1 MSAEL
6 NVLRDLWQ
14 ATPGPDEQTRA
25 AARARLFDAIY
36 GDAEPV
42 APDETLRSSNRLLS
56 RPRLAYV
63 LGAMVVVVLLIAG
76 VAFTFGLPVLD
87 FGQAEKAPPESRVV
101 KNFAVL
107 DQGAPPG
114 MATDVIPN
122 ETRKVTTFGDATLWV
137 APTRQGGF
145 CTDLGGEGGCDRLGT
160 VPLNVSWA
168 IERSGPAPEPDRV
181 GIDPGSDRTYGGLPV
196 VDQVRGYVNARW
208 ASGLEIRFEDGDAI
222 SPQVVWVSKPIEA
235 GFFLQAIPAAHRR
248 AGHLISE
255 IVALD
260 ADGKVVTS
268 DSLGRN
274 RPAGPPAD
282 AIIDQ
287 AKQLAAIETASG
299 PVVLRTAPTRYEGRC
314 AWLEFGD
321 EAKPVT
327 PCLPKGYENQAA
339 LGLAVHTFGGRSI
352 LAGECGYEAVEFT
365 HQDGSS
371 RTVDCSDGIVFTQLT
386 PADETGQVRALDR
399 EGRPLPGSAIPVR
412 RISQPG

>member
-25 AARARLFDAIY
+25 AGRTRLFDAIAR
-36 GDAEPV
+36 DAKRV
-42 APDETLRSSNRLLS
+42 AHDETLRLSNRLLS
-56 RPRLAYV
+56 RPRLAFV
-63 LGAMVVVVLLIAG
+63 VGAMVVLLLLVAG

-87 FGQAEKAPPESRVV
+87 FGQAEKAPRGSRVV

-107 DQGAPPG
+107 DQGAPPR
-114 MATDVIPN
+114 MTTDVIPN

-168 IERSGPAPEPDRV
+168 VARSGPTPESERF
-181 GIDPGSDRTYGGLPV
+181 IGGRPV
-196 VDQVRGYVNARW
+196 VNQVSGYVNARW
-208 ASGLEIRFEDGDAI
+208 ATGLEIRFEDGDVI
-222 SPQVVWVSKPIEA
+222 RPQVVWVSKPIEA

-268 DSLGRN
+268 DPLGRN

-282 AIIDQ
+282 AIVDQ
-287 AKQLAAIETASG
+287 AKQVAAIETSSG

-314 AWLEFGD
+314 AWLEFGG
-321 EAKPVT
+321 EAIPAT

-352 LAGECGYEAVEFT
+352 LFGECDYAAVEFA
-365 HQDGSS
+365 HQDGGS
-371 RTVDCSDGIVFTQLT
+371 RTVGCGDGVVFTELT

-399 EGRPLPGSAIPVR
+399 QGRPLPGSAISVR
-412 RISQPG
+412 RLSQSP